1 MAFNAN
7 QVGAFGFFNKK
18 GFQFFRRHAEWH
30 VHNGAGL
37 GFGMSAVKTAAVIN
51 GLIKQV
57 GLVQSTAEAV
67 RLIEQGAVKIDGEK
81 ITDRY
86 MNLAAGK
93 TYLVQVGKRRIG
105 KIDLR

>member
-1 MAFNAN
+1 MFL
-7 QVGAFGFFNKK
+7 FF
-18 GFQFFRRHAEWH
+18 HLPVETIPVVYA
-30 VHNGAGL
+30 L
-37 GFGMSAVKTAAVIN
+37 
-51 GLIKQV
+51 KQV